1 MKHYHLKNIFLCL
14 CLLWGINAFAESVE
28 IDGVNYNFLEDSK
41 AEVTKGS
48 YTGDV
53 TIPESVTFNGITY
66 SVTSIGDYAF
76 ASRKEMTSVTI
87 PASVTNIGEYAFYG
101 CSALTSVT
109 IPEGVT
115 SIGHSAFSY
124 CKGLTEF
131 TIPESVTNIGE
142 YSFYSCSKL
151 ESITIPENVTNI
163 GNDAFGLCRSLK
175 SAKILGAVTAINNFT
190 FYGCSDLTS
199 VTIPESVTSIAR
211 DAFSYCYALT
221 SVTLPDNVTSIGN
234 YAFYNCL
241 SLTSVNIP
249 AKVTF
254 IGENAFYGCKALASV
269 DLPKSLTEIG
279 TSAFGYCNGLTSI
292 NITDLAAWCNIAFE
306 SASSNPLTYAH
317 KLCLNGEEVKNLVIP
332 ESVTSIESFTFS
344 SCTSLASI
352 SFPEGLTNIGRSAF
366 ADCTGLTQINCHAVQ
381 PPTVTSDSFSNVD
394 VTSVLLLVPGDS
406 EAQYS
411 NHSVW
416 GQFIVEPES
425 GTYAKESYETG
436 INSANVDAQ
445 TVSETYDLNGR
456 RQNALQHGLNLI
468 RMSDGSVKKVLV
480 K

>member
-14 CLLWGINAFAESVE
+14 CLLWGINAFAKGVE
-28 IDGVNYNFLEDSK
+28 IDGVNYNFLEDNK
-41 AEVTKGS
+41 AEVTTGS

-53 TIPESVTFNGITY
+53 TIPESVTYNGITY

-87 PASVTNIGEYAFYG
+87 PASVATIGEYAFYG

-115 SIGHSAFSY
+115 SISHSAFSY

-131 TIPESVTNIGE
+131 VIPGSVTSIGE
-142 YSFYSCSKL
+142 YSFYSCSNL
-151 ESITIPENVTNI
+151 
-163 GNDAFGLCRSLK
+163 A
-175 SAKILGAVTAINNFT
+175 
-190 FYGCSDLTS
+190 S
-199 VTIPESVTSIAR
+199 VTIPESVTSIGHDAFCLCRSLTSVEIPSKVTTINNFTFYGCSALSSVTIPENVTSIER
-211 DAFSYCYALT
+211 DAFSYCLALAA
-221 SVTLPDNVTSIGN
+221 VTLPDNVTSIGN

-241 SLTSVNIP
+241 SLSAINIP

-254 IGENAFYGCKALASV
+254 IGENAFFGCKALASV
-269 DLPKSLTEIG
+269 NIPKSLTEIG

-292 NITDLAAWCNIAFE
+292 NITDVAAWCNITFE
-306 SASSNPLTYAH
+306 SSSSNPLTYAH
-317 KLCLNGEEVKNLVIP
+317 KLCLNGEEIKNLDIP
-332 ESVTSIESFTFS
+332 ESVTSIENFTFS
-344 SCTSLASI
+344 GCTSLTSI
-352 SFPEGLTNIGRSAF
+352 SFPESLTNIGRSAF

-381 PPTVTSDSFSNVD
+381 PPTISSDSFSNVD
-394 VTSVLLLVPGDS
+394 VASVLLLVPGDS
-406 EAQYS
+406 EGQYS
-411 NHSVW
+411 NHSIW
-416 GQFIVEPES
+416 GQFMVESEN

-436 INSANVDAQ
+436 IGSAKVDAR